1 MWVTKIQE
9 NTLDRIGT
17 QLLGHE
23 YCTIALRVYL
33 ADQRT
38 GKVDYLLL
46 LLLLLLFIAVVLG
59 HGKFDLLSY
68 QLCQLFY

>member
-1 MWVTKIQE
+1 M
-9 NTLDRIGT
+9 NTV
-17 QLLGHE
+17 H
-23 YCTIALRVYL
+23 TIALRVYL

-68 QLCQLFY
+68 QLCKLFY

>member
-17 QLLGHE
+17 QLLGQE

-33 ADQRT
+33 AEQRT
-38 GKVDYLLL
+38 GKVDYL

-68 QLCQLFY
+68 QLCKLFY